1 MYGYIYETTNLINK
15 KKYIGKHKSSFFDD
29 KYYGSG
35 KSFRKDLIEYGKENF
50 SIRILE
56 ECNSQKELDKKET
69 YYIELFDAVK
79 SPKFY
84 NNSYGGENEG
94 WEGVNR
100 MYKDNPQKW
109 KENRLKSSNSQKG
122 QTKSIETRNKISKAL
137 KGKSKSKEHIEHLRG
152 AKHKLTEEQKYNI
165 GLNFKTLGKESP
177 LKGLTKNNSETL
189 MRLSNSIKKTKN
201 SREWKETT
209 GKEAAKKLSKTRKE
223 RGLSKGKNNP
233 MYGTK
238 TKYVSNVEKD
248 LVKRVNLDEVD
259 KYLLDGWTLG
269 NIHKQK

>member
-15 KKYIGKHKSSFFDD
+15 KKYIGKHKSRYFDD

-35 KSFRKDLIEYGKENF
+35 KSFRKDLIKYGKENF
-50 SIRILE
+50 STRILE
-56 ECNSQKELDKKET
+56 ECNSQRELDKKET
-69 YYIELFDAVK
+69 YYIELFDAVN

-94 WEGVNR
+94 WEGINR

-109 KENRLKSSNSQKG
+109 KENRLKSSISQKG
-122 QTKSIETRNKISKAL
+122 QTRSIETRNKISKAL
-137 KGKSKSKEHIEHLRG
+137 KGKSKSKEHVEHLRG
-152 AKHKLTEEQKYNI
+152 VKHKLTEEQKYNI

-177 LKGLTKNNSETL
+177 LKGLTKNNSEIL
-189 MRLSNSIKKTKN
+189 MKLSSSIKKTKN
-201 SREWKETT
+201 SREWKETV

-223 RGLSKGKNNP
+223 RGLARGKNNP
-233 MYGTK
+233 MYNTK
-238 TKYVSNVEKD
+238 TKYVSNIEKD
-248 LVKRVNLDEVD
+248 LVKRISLDEVD
-259 KYLLDGWTLG
+259 KYLLNGWTLG